1 MPGVRRRFWTWLQ
14 RQLARLRGQALVHLL
29 LVALIAAVTVLALGA
44 AAFYLIERREI
55 SQSRDITRAFYEDQ
69 LLRAEAAWRSSSEQL
84 KGRIEFSRIMET
96 RNAATGPKLSAFLNA
111 QWAFTEFPT
120 IVILAADGNVL
131 YRYGPVGQ
139 AISAADV
146 ADGEW
151 FMMPSHEEI
160 YRVFKL
166 PIWLGAAGQGS
177 LLLFRPI
184 NGEALRQMVIPG
196 VHLELYVGRQELL
209 HSNQELRVPEVSM
222 RNDTVLKAGK
232 RFVEVELDWPGAAAA
247 QGTFKP
253 QLKVYRAI
261 GGQDLGFLVGIFSV
275 VSISVMTLLMW
286 LGLWRWLSGTVQRIE
301 AIDGVLDEH
310 AESNFTAAEITR
322 RLVPTQQKDD
332 EISAMAAA
340 FEVLAAT
347 VERREDEAK
356 IYLETLSVLD
366 EAVLD
371 LDLDGRI
378 IHASSGWHLL
388 SHQDD
393 SIGTAL
399 ATFVHAEDIE
409 TLRLQCDLLRSGRKD
424 QSSMR
429 LRLDGEG
436 GLEQWVEA
444 RLISHRDAS
453 GRVISIRG
461 VIRDITQTYQHERQI
476 THMALHDALTGL
488 PNRVLLEDRFKVA
501 LRMAQ
506 RNGHH
511 AAVCFLDLDNFKTV
525 NDSLGH
531 KAGDAL
537 LVGFANLLHSELR
550 SGDTLARWGGDEFVL
565 LLPDMESLD
574 AVREVTRKIADLMQ
588 APLEVDGTDIRV
600 TFSMGTAVYPDD
612 GEDMGQLFSQADR
625 AMFYAKAQGR
635 NQVCFFSDMSD
646 KGLGKKD
653 LYIQSHL
660 ANAIKNLEIQAWYQ
674 PLIDA
679 RTGLCIGAEVLAR
692 WKDAELGWISPVTFI
707 PMAENI
713 GLIRELGNQ
722 VWRSALATLRSWHD
736 AGHTELSIAVN
747 ISKRQLFSTSLVECM
762 VEDVVR
768 LSLRPQHIVLEV
780 TESVALRDA
789 AHAASRLKELRDAGF
804 VLAIDDF
811 GTGYSSFSQLHEIPV
826 DELKIDIS
834 FVRRLREPKGLP
846 MVESIAQIA
855 RILGLTSVAE
865 GVEDG
870 ETAEILRT
878 LGVDVLQGF
887 HFGRPMPAE
896 DFSVWLATQPSG

>member
-1 MPGVRRRFWTWLQ
+1 MRGVRRRFRTWLQ

-29 LVALIAAVTVLALGA
+29 LVALIAVWAVVALGA
-44 AAFYLIERREI
+44 VAFYLIEGREI
-55 SQSRDITRAFYEDQ
+55 SQSRDSSRAFYEDQ
-69 LLRAEAAWRSSSEQL
+69 LLRAEAVWRTNAEQV
-84 KGRIEFSRIMET
+84 KGRIEFSRILET
-96 RNAATGPKLSAFLNA
+96 RDAATGPKLSAFLNA
-111 QWAFTEFPT
+111 QWAFTDFPT
-120 IVILAADGNVL
+120 MLILAADGNAL

-139 AISAADV
+139 AINAADV
-146 ADGEW
+146 ADAEW
-151 FMMPSHEEI
+151 FMVPSHEEI

-184 NGEALRQMVIPG
+184 NGEALRQLVIPG
-196 VHLELYVGRQELL
+196 VHLELYVDRRELL
-209 HSNQELRVPEVSM
+209 HSHQELRVPEVPM
-222 RNDTVLKAGK
+222 RNDTVEKAGK
-232 RFVEVELDWPGAAAA
+232 RFVEVELDWPGKAVQA
-247 QGTFKP
+247 TFKP
-253 QLKVYRAI
+253 QLKVYRAV
-261 GGQDLGFLVGIFSV
+261 GGQDLGLMFGIFSA
-275 VSISVMTLLMW
+275 VSVSLMTLLLW

-310 AESNFTAAEITR
+310 AASNFTAAEIAR
-322 RLVPTQQKDD
+322 RLAPMQQKDD
-332 EISAMAAA
+332 EIAALAAA
-340 FEVLAAT
+340 FEVFATT

-388 SHQDD
+388 SHLDD
-393 SIGTAL
+393 SIGTML
-399 ATFVHAEDIE
+399 ATFVHAEDIG

-424 QSSMR
+424 LSSMR
-429 LRLDGEG
+429 LRLAGEV

-444 RLISHRDAS
+444 RLINHRDAS
-453 GRVISIRG
+453 GQVISIRG

-511 AAVCFLDLDNFKTV
+511 AAACFLDLDNFKTV

-537 LVGFANLLHSELR
+537 LVGFADLLRSALR

-574 AVREVTRKIADLMQ
+574 AVRGVTRKIADMMQ
-588 APLEVDGTDIRV
+588 APLKVDGTDIRV
-600 TFSMGTAVYPDD
+600 TFSMGAAVYPDD

-635 NQVCFFSDMSD
+635 NQVCFFSDMAD

-653 LYIQSHL
+653 LYIQNHL
-660 ANAIKNLEIQAWYQ
+660 ANAINNLEIQAWYQ

-679 RTGLCIGAEVLAR
+679 RSGLCIGAEVLAR
-692 WKDAELGWISPVTFI
+692 WKDAELGWISPATFI

-722 VWRSALATLRSWHD
+722 VWRAALATLRSWHD
-736 AGHTELSIAVN
+736 AGRTELRIAVN
-747 ISKRQLFSTSLVECM
+747 ISKRQLFSASLVECM
-762 VEDVVR
+762 VEDVAR
-768 LSLRPQHIVLEV
+768 LDLRPQHIVLEV

-855 RILGLTSVAE
+855 RILGLKSVAE

-878 LGVDVLQGF
+878 LGVDILQGY
-887 HFGRPMPAE
+887 HFGKPMPAE
-896 DFSVWLATQPSG
+896 DFSAWLAAQPSG